1 MKGGI
6 PRRTPCQLLPPNTM
20 QDFTIYRA
28 VRTKWLSQGFG
39 ENKVSYYKDKG
50 LKGHTGYDWVTLK
63 DEKIYWEASVSGKV
77 LYVGY
82 NDIGGHFVMVITET
96 SAIYRH
102 YFGHLESVACKAG
115 QMLDSGELIGVAD
128 NTGIST
134 GNHCHRDLAEML
146 KDNLGNYSK
155 KYPNNGYAGREP
167 IQKFHNEFVVDA
179 MRDLKLQAKS
189 LKGVVM
195 HTQKSLIKLL
205 LEKIET
211 LKQKL
216 KVLLSIKR

>member
-1 MKGGI
+1 
-6 PRRTPCQLLPPNTM
+6 M

-39 ENKVSYYKDKG
+39 ENKVSYYKDNG

-63 DEKIYWEASVSGKV
+63 DEKIYWDCSVIGTV
-77 LYVGY
+77 LYTGY
-82 NDIGGHFVMVITET
+82 NDIAGYFAMIITET
-96 SAIYRH
+96 SGIYRH
-102 YFGHLESVACKAG
+102 YFGHLKSVTCKAG

-155 KYPNNGYAGREP
+155 KNPNNGYAGREP
-167 IQKFHNEFVVDA
+167 IQKFRNEFVVDEVKRLEA
-179 MRDLKLQAKS
+179 QAEALKSSVITL
-189 LKGVVM
+189 
-195 HTQKSLIKLL
+195 QKSFIILL
-205 LEKIET
+205 REKVET
-211 LKQKL
+211 LKKIL
-216 KVLLSIKR
+216 KGLLSTNK